1 MSENQVEKTKKKMSI
16 NLDHQFC
23 GNVQEDTT
31 WCMSKALGF
40 KLTRINIRKCL
51 SCAVAEVNPKNV
63 PNKSPHEPAKKSNG
77 RLFLD
82 ISTIKAPKEIK
93 AKVTKPNWR
102 IIVDEHSVLNS
113 SQFYY
118 TKDGIVD
125 PTYNMFNK
133 WKPKLIPLSAIRCDN
148 SGEKLKLEQIS
159 NQNK

>member
-1 MSENQVEKTKKKMSI
+1 MVFDIVLNTNEVRLYCGYFKKKENEKYLINMSENQVEKTKKKMSI

-23 GNVQEDTT
+23 GHVQEDTT

-93 AKVTKPNWR
+93 AKVTEPNWR
-102 IIVDEHSVLNS
+102 IIVDKHSVLNFIS
-113 SQFYY
+113 FYD
-118 TKDGIVD
+118 TKDGTVE
-125 PTYNMFNK
+125 TT
-133 WKPKLIPLSAIRCDN
+133 R
-148 SGEKLKLEQIS
+148 
-159 NQNK
+159 